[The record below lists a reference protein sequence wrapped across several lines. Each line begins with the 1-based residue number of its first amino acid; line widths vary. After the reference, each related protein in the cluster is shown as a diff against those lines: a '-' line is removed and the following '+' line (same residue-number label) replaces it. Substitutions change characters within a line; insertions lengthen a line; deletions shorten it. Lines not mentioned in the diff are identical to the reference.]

1 MIYMEFNTWFE
12 FTELYF
18 KLIAILCETNTAS
31 IPVFFNHCKQYLPY
45 PVYLYI
51 REAKSPNEWICFLK
65 SLQLVS
71 HFQLIYIKTGSINRI
86 QFKPLLENIKFC
98 SVNTLKFHI

>member
-12 FTELYF
+12 FTELNF

-31 IPVFFNHCKQYLPY
+31 IPVFFNHCEQYSPY
-45 PVYLYI
+45 LVYLYI

-71 HFQLIYIKTGSINRI
+71 HF
-86 QFKPLLENIKFC
+86 
-98 SVNTLKFHI
+98 H